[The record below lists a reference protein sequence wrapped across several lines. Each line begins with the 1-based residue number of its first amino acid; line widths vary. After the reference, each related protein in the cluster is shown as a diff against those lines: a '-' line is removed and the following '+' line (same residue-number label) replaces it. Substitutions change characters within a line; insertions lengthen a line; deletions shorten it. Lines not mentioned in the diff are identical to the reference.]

1 MPLSVSH
8 SWNSGAWQTQP
19 ASRLLSTHQLP
30 PLALDSR
37 SRGLAPALPRTS
49 HLSFLLYLP
58 WERAG
63 RLRPPRC
70 HQITSPPTPGK
81 VQRTPYRA
89 WGSCALTSW
98 FKSFPFTQENTRT
111 QTLKICFLKKKAKYS
126 PKQKQQQKQKRAP
139 ISQLKKKA
147 ISGSEVQEGEGLCV
161 PMADSVRVGL
171 WRKLSAEEL
180 MLLNC
185 GVGEDSWESL
195 GLQGDPTSP
204 F

>member
-63 RLRPPRC
+63 RLRPPAMSSDNQPTHSGKGPENPLPGLGQLRTHIMIQVLPFYTRK
-70 HQITSPPTPGK
+70 HQDSD
-81 VQRTPYRA
+81 A
-89 WGSCALTSW
+89 EDL
-98 FKSFPFTQENTRT
+98 F
-111 QTLKICFLKKKAKYS
+111 
-126 PKQKQQQKQKRAP
+126 
-139 ISQLKKKA
+139 LKKKA